1 MSIGQYN
8 NNWTPPSGWSGAW
21 QNNYNNPYQP
31 PQLNTINQQ
40 PVNNL
45 LRVTGP
51 ESAKAYSLPPNSNV
65 VLFDAENPI
74 FYWKSTD
81 DSGFATLRTFIF
93 EEQKIA
99 EPSTVEQMDTSNFAT
114 KDDLSILKD
123 NILEMKELLE
133 GLVN

>member
-21 QNNYNNPYQP
+21 QNNYNPYQP

-93 EEQKIA
+93 EEQKA
-99 EPSTVEQMDTSNFAT
+99 VEPSTVEQMDTSNFAT

>member
-21 QNNYNNPYQP
+21 QNNYNPYQP

-93 EEQKIA
+93 EEQKTV